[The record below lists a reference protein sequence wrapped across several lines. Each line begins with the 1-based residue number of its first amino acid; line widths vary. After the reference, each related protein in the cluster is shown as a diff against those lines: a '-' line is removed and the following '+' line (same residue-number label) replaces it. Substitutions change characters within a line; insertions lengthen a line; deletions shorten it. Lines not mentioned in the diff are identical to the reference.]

1 MFKFNNPEY
10 FYLFFLLVGVSVF
23 YLTRKKNPNLK
34 FSNIISLQRSKPT
47 IRSRFYLLP
56 YFIKILSLSL
66 LIIALARPQSTTQ
79 SSETVTEGIDIVIAL
94 DISTSMLAQDFK
106 PDRFQASL
114 EVAKE
119 FIKGRQ
125 NDRIGFIVFAG
136 ESYTQCPLTTDY
148 NILYELADKIKM
160 GIIEDGTAIGT
171 AIINSINRLKDS
183 KSKSKIIILLTDGE
197 NNKGE
202 IEPATAAQAA
212 EALGVR
218 IYSIGIGNNRAPYPF
233 RDMFGNTRLKEVDF
247 KIDEEMMVGI
257 AESTGGKYF
266 RAQDKDKLEKI
277 YKEIDKLEKTKIKV
291 KSYKRFNEKY
301 DQFLFPGLM
310 LLLVALV
317 LENTYFMKKP

>member
-10 FYLFFLLVGVSVF
+10 FYLFFLLIGVVVF
-23 YLTRKKNPNLK
+23 YLTRKKSPSLK
-34 FSNIISLQRSKPT
+34 FSNTASLQRSKST
-47 IRSRFYLLP
+47 LRSRFYLLP
-56 YFIKILSLSL
+56 YFIKVISLSL
-66 LIIALARPQSTTQ
+66 LIIALARPQSTTE
-79 SSETVTEGIDIVIAL
+79 SSETTTEGIDIVIAL

-106 PDRFQASL
+106 PDRFRASL

-125 NDRIGFIVFAG
+125 NDRIGFVVFAG

-218 IYSIGIGNNRAPYPF
+218 IYSVGIGKNRAPYPF
-233 RDMFGNTRLKEVDF
+233 KDMFGNTRLREVDF

-301 DQFLFPGLM
+301 DQFLFPGLI
-310 LLLVALV
+310 LLLLALV
-317 LENTYFMKKP
+317 LENTYFMKRP

>member
-10 FYLFFLLVGVSVF
+10 FYLFFLLVGVVVF
-23 YLTRKKNPNLK
+23 YLTRKKNPSLK
-34 FSNIISLQRSKPT
+34 FSNTAPLQRSKST
-47 IRSRFYLLP
+47 LRSRFYLLP
-56 YFIKILSLSL
+56 YFIKVISLSL
-66 LIIALARPQSTTQ
+66 LIIALARPQSTTE
-79 SSETVTEGIDIVIAL
+79 SSETITEGIDIVIAL

-106 PDRFQASL
+106 PDRFRASL

-125 NDRIGFIVFAG
+125 NDRIGFVVFAG

-218 IYSIGIGNNRAPYPF
+218 IYSIGIGKNRAPYPF
-233 RDMFGNTRLKEVDF
+233 KDMFGNTRLREVDF

-301 DQFLFPGLM
+301 DQFLLPGLI
-310 LLLVALV
+310 LLLLALV
-317 LENTYFMKKP
+317 LENTYFMKRP

>member
-10 FYLFFLLVGVSVF
+10 FYLFFFLVVAIIYFIS
-23 YLTRKKNPNLK
+23 RKKNPSLR
-34 FSNIISLQRSKPT
+34 FSNTSSLKKAKPS
-47 IRSRFYLLP
+47 IRTRLLFLP
-56 YFIKILSLSL
+56 YVLKILSISL
-66 LIIALARPQSTTQ
+66 FIIALARPQSTTE
-79 SSETVTEGIDIVIAL
+79 SSETITEGIDIVIAL

-106 PDRFQASL
+106 PDRFKASL
-114 EVAKE
+114 SVAKE
-119 FIKGRQ
+119 FIKGRH
-125 NDRIGFIVFAG
+125 NDRIGFVVFAG

-183 KSKSKIIILLTDGE
+183 KSKSKVIILLTDGE

-202 IEPATAAQAA
+202 IEPETAAQAA
-212 EALGVR
+212 EALGIR
-218 IYSIGIGNNRAPYPF
+218 IYSIGIGKDRAPYPF
-233 RDMFGNTRLKEVDF
+233 KDMFGNTRLREVDF

-257 AESTGGKYF
+257 AEGTGGKYF
-266 RAQDKDKLEKI
+266 RAQDKGKLEKI
-277 YKEIDKLEKTKIKV
+277 YEEIDKLEKTKIKI

-301 DQFLFPGLM
+301 EGFLFPGM
-310 LLLVALV
+310 ILLLLALF

>member
-10 FYLFFLLVGVSVF
+10 FYLFFLLVGVIVF
-23 YLTRKKNPNLK
+23 YLTRKKNPSLK
-34 FSNIISLQRSKPT
+34 FSNTGSLQTSKPT
-47 IRSRFYLLP
+47 LRSRFYLLP
-56 YFIKILSLSL
+56 YFIKVISLSL
-66 LIIALARPQSTTQ
+66 LIIALARPQSTTE
-79 SSETVTEGIDIVIAL
+79 SSETITEGIDIVIAL

-106 PDRFQASL
+106 PDRFKASL

-125 NDRIGFIVFAG
+125 NDRIGFVVFAG

-218 IYSIGIGNNRAPYPF
+218 IYSIGIGKNRAPYPF
-233 RDMFGNTRLKEVDF
+233 KDMFGNTRLREVDF

-266 RAQDKDKLEKI
+266 RAQDKYKLEKI
-277 YKEIDKLEKTKIKV
+277 YKEIYKLEKTKIKV

-301 DQFLFPGLM
+301 DQFLFPGLI
-310 LLLVALV
+310 LLLLALV
-317 LENTYFMKKP
+317 LENTYFVKRP